1 MIDKHKPDMT
11 ISSYSARA
19 GLRSVFALL
28 TACIAALCTMGLAQ
42 AAQWPERPIQLI
54 VPFPAGS
61 SPDILA
67 RTIAEPLSR
76 DLGQTVIV
84 ENRPGAG
91 GNIGTRQASQAKP
104 DGYTLLMTIN
114 GPMVTAPTLY
124 KTSLGYDPLTDLA
137 PVTLVGTSPN
147 VLIVQPELPAE
158 HIQEFVELARADAG
172 GMNYGS
178 VGPGSSSHLGMAMLE
193 HEAGITLEQIP
204 YTGFPQITNAI
215 MAGDIHAGFMVPG
228 IAMPLVK
235 ADKVRAL
242 AITSLEPSTLLP
254 GIPTMASQGFPAFE
268 SISWNAL
275 FVPAGTPEHIIER
288 LNKSITTSLQDD
300 DVIQKMEMLFFTPQ
314 PSTPDEMTQRITTE
328 KELWDGVID
337 RLGLS
342 LDH

>member
-1 MIDKHKPDMT
+1 MNLSLLFRNSGLRFLFT
-11 ISSYSARA
+11 LVTLSVAAFYSA
-19 GLRSVFALL
+19 S
-28 TACIAALCTMGLAQ
+28 LAQ
-42 AAQWPERPIQLI
+42 ASSWPERPIQLI

-67 RTIAEPLSR
+67 RTIAEPLSK
-76 DLGQTVIV
+76 DLGQTIIV

-91 GNIGTRQASQAKP
+91 GNIGTRQATQAKP

-124 KTSLGYDPLTDLA
+124 KTTLGYDPLTDLT

-147 VLIVQPELPAE
+147 VLIVQPELAAKNVE
-158 HIQEFVELARADAG
+158 EFIALAKADPG

-193 HEAGITLEQIP
+193 HEAGISLEQIP
-204 YTGFPQITNAI
+204 YTGFPQIITAI

-228 IAMPLVK
+228 IAMPQITT
-235 ADKVRAL
+235 DNVRAL
-242 AITSLEPSTLLP
+242 AITSLEPSDLLP
-254 GIPTMASQGFPAFE
+254 GIPTMASQGFPDFE

-275 FVPAGTPEHIIER
+275 FVPAGTPADIVER
-288 LNKSITTSLQDD
+288 LNESVTTSLRDPA
-300 DVIQKMEMLFFTPQ
+300 VIEKMESLYFTPQ
-314 PSTPDEMTQRITTE
+314 PSTSEEMTQRIKSE
-328 KELWDGVID
+328 KELWDAVIE